1 MQKTKTKEGKQ
12 GSEIRKIVVE
22 LGNAYIHILSYCIKK
37 YFNQKYLENAK
48 TKM

>member
-1 MQKTKTKEGKQ
+1 MKEGKQ
-12 GSEIRKIVVE
+12 GSDLRKIVVE
-22 LGNAYIHILSYCIKK
+22 VGSANIHNLFCCVKK

>member
-1 MQKTKTKEGKQ
+1 MKEGKQ
-12 GSEIRKIVVE
+12 GSDLRKIVVE
-22 LGNAYIHILSYCIKK
+22 VGSAHIHNLSNCIKK

>member
-1 MQKTKTKEGKQ
+1 MKEGKQ

-22 LGNAYIHILSYCIKK
+22 LGSANKHNLSYCVKK
-37 YFNQKYLENAK
+37 YFNQKYLEKAK